1 MLGQNSYVT
10 FLLFK
15 QTTQFSTLLSSFCFM
30 LDSKNWQVF

>member
-15 QTTQFSTLLSSFCFM
+15 QTTQFSTFLSSFYFM
-30 LDSKNWQVF
+30 LDSENWKVF